1 MVVVVVVNASLQ
13 HSPPSSYFVV
23 VVVLKVARF
32 CARACVLCISAKE
45 SRNLWRKGTLNFSS
59 VFTTG
64 GSYTKIRESALF
76 ISLYDYIYY
85 NDFYDNNAQLLGE
98 LHENTTRKLFTLS
111 LSLQL
116 YTTTLRQE
124 QRFSGEK

>member
-1 MVVVVVVNASLQ
+1 MVVVVVNASLQ

-45 SRNLWRKGTLNFSS
+45 SRNLWRKGTLNFST
-59 VFTTG
+59 VFLLPG
-64 GSYTKIRESALF
+64 GSHTKIRESALF

-85 NDFYDNNAQLLGE
+85 NDFYDNNAHLLGE
-98 LHENTTRKLFTLS
+98 LHENTTRKLFTVSLS

-116 YTTTLRQE
+116 HML
-124 QRFSGEK
+124 